1 MTRILFTCDVGSL
14 PKGLARQKW
23 DKKAQVNHQG
33 KSPNLDLKI
42 ENITSAIL
50 RNLDPKSADLI
61 RIASYIYAA
70 DQAISRGS
78 EQDIYG
84 SQWTREMEFVI
95 PVSNPSFWEQSGLKT
110 QLADTLLFLMGD
122 VCNFSFVKGA
132 TPNGQLF
139 LDLPVAQ
146 PHDNADS
153 VMLLS
158 GGADS
163 ACAVVESVAKYGKRP
178 ILVSHRSVAM
188 THTRQALIADQFR
201 RRFPH
206 WVFPHISIW
215 AHLKGAEAKEYTQRS
230 RSFLFCAL
238 AAAVAYQTNIN
249 DVLIADNGVVSINMP
264 KTAQLVGTYASR
276 STHPKFLHYAQEL
289 FQSVYERG
297 ITISN
302 PLQFM
307 TRAETLAIL
316 KENGCSEILQET
328 VSCARTRQPGV
339 TPHCG
344 VCSQCV
350 DRRFG
355 SLAAGIED
363 HDLVERYGV
372 DVFFD
377 EIPEGPDRTLVE
389 SYVRFAQ
396 DIEQLTDEAIFS
408 KYVELFDCI
417 IPGDPD
423 PSDTATQWVSLLRR
437 HAQQVSRV
445 IQGLIKDNVPLL
457 FNASLPNSSLVRLVA
472 SGRHLE
478 DPRQQFAVRVSER
491 LRIGI
496 PKTFQSHSPKNEH
509 EVQDAAD
516 AILSGAKEE
525 LDREIPLLPF
535 AGISTKPDLA
545 KQVEYRGWFFVEM
558 KYPKN
563 RTRLNATITEITSRV
578 SIYQKQGAFVLF
590 AIYDPHRCISGD
602 REFADEFAKDDNVI
616 VSIIR

>member
-1 MTRILFTCDVGSL
+1 MTRVLFTCEAASL
-14 PKGLARQKW
+14 PKGLAKQKW

-33 KSPNLDLKI
+33 KNPNLDLKI

-50 RNLDPKSADLI
+50 RNLDPKSEDLI
-61 RIASYIYAA
+61 RIASYVYAA

-84 SQWTREMEFVI
+84 SQWTRELKFVI
-95 PVSNPSFWEQSGLKT
+95 PVSNPSFWEQSSLKE
-110 QLADTLLFLMGD
+110 QLEDTLLFLMGD
-122 VCNFSFVKGA
+122 ACSFSFVKGT

-139 LDLPVAQ
+139 LNLPMAQ
-146 PHDNADS
+146 PHDNADT

-178 ILVSHRSVAM
+178 LLVSHRSVAM
-188 THTRQALIADQFR
+188 THTRQALIADQLR
-201 RRFPH
+201 KHFPH

-215 AHLKGAEAKEYTQRS
+215 AHLRGVEAKEYTQRS

-238 AAAVAYQTNIN
+238 AAAVAYQTDIN
-249 DVLIADNGVVSINMP
+249 EVLIADNGVVSINIP
-264 KTAQLVGTYASR
+264 KTAQLVGTYSSR
-276 STHPKFLHYAQEL
+276 STHPKFLHFAQEL
-289 FQSVYERG
+289 FRNIYERD

-302 PLQFM
+302 PFQFK
-307 TRAETLAIL
+307 TRAEALAAL
-316 KENGCSEILQET
+316 KDNGCSEILQET
-328 VSCARTRQPGV
+328 VSCAHTRQPAV

-344 VCSQCV
+344 VCSQCI

-355 SLAAGIED
+355 SLSAGMKD
-363 HDLVERYGV
+363 YDLVERYAV
-372 DVFFD
+372 DMFFD

-389 SYVRFAQ
+389 SYIRFAQ

-417 IPGDPD
+417 IPGDPN
-423 PSDTATQWVSLLRR
+423 PNSTATQWVSLLRR
-437 HAQQVSRV
+437 HAQQVSQV
-445 IQGLIKDNVPLL
+445 MQGVIKDNVPLL
-457 FNASLPNSSLVRLVA
+457 FNASLPNTSLVRLVA

-478 DPRQQFAVRVSER
+478 DPRQQFAMRISER

-496 PKTFQSHSPKNEH
+496 PKAFQSRLPKNEH

-545 KQVEYRGWFFVEM
+545 REVEYRGWFFVEM
-558 KYPKN
+558 KYPKT

-578 SIYQKQGAFVLF
+578 SIYKKQGAFVLF
-590 AIYDPHRCISGD
+590 AIYDPHRCIAGD
-602 REFADEFAKDDNVI
+602 REFVDGFAKDDNVI